1 MLHHHFIDKAGIL
14 VLKPDGELS
23 KPEIAA
29 LRQAV
34 ETYLADHKD
43 IRGLLIDAQS
53 FPGYEGV
60 SAFVSHV
67 KFVAEFHKKVE
78 KVALVS
84 DAKFAE
90 LAELMAKTFVHQNF
104 RHFPYADRDAALA
117 WLSQS

>member
-53 FPGYEGV
+53 FPGY
-60 SAFVSHV
+60 
-67 KFVAEFHKKVE
+67 
-78 KVALVS
+78 
-84 DAKFAE
+84 
-90 LAELMAKTFVHQNF
+90 
-104 RHFPYADRDAALA
+104 
-117 WLSQS
+117 